1 MNHPGDAAKRGGISV
16 TVLGAIAIFFGVLCM
31 IAPVLTGI
39 SIALIV
45 GFFVLAGGFARI
57 FWAFKAGSMGRGIL
71 TFVIGVL
78 TVICGLMLVSDP
90 VLASGFL
97 TIMLAFY
104 LFVDG
109 IAEIA
114 AGNRM
119 RPQPGSGWMIFGGV
133 LSLLLGAMIW
143 SQYPLSGAWAIGIL
157 LGIKLFSVG
166 LIMITGGSVIRSAAK
181 EM

>member
-1 MNHPGDAAKRGGISV
+1 MNHPEATAKQAGISV
-16 TVLGAIAIFFGVLCM
+16 SVLGAIAIFFGILCM
-31 IAPVLTGI
+31 LAPGLTGI

-57 FWAFKAGSMGRGIL
+57 FWAFKAGSLGKGLL
-71 TFVIGVL
+71 TFVLGVL
-78 TVICGLMLVSDP
+78 TVICGLMLVTDP

-109 IAEIA
+109 IAEIV
-114 AGNRM
+114 AGNQR

-166 LIMITGGSVIRSAAK
+166 LIMITGGAVIRSAAK
-181 EM
+181 D